1 MMFNGL
7 WILVAGILV
16 FIGLVASQGLFLVV
30 GALVIIVTLTGR
42 LWDRYA
48 FLQVTH
54 GRIITLNRAFI
65 GDTLEYTV
73 TLSNDK
79 ILPLIWVDILDPFP
93 PGLELSGGS
102 LRGSFLEGIRHHR
115 ITTSLLPYQKVSWR
129 YSLQCTARGYHRI
142 GPVRLRSGDIF
153 GFSSGE
159 TSLPGISPVIVYP
172 RMIDLDELVFPA
184 QHPLGETKGQRPLY
198 PDASRFLGQ
207 REYQP
212 TDPMKYIHW
221 KGTARRG
228 SLQTK
233 IFDPVVSLNVLIAMN
248 GSTNQYPWQG
258 VNRAFFERTVTA
270 AASVAGYCD
279 QLGYSFGLA
288 SNAVSSYSS
297 SWLRVLLGASPQQL
311 YQVLDALARA
321 APYAV
326 TSLADVVRGERD
338 TLPAGTTVVL
348 VTPVVTGALT
358 QEVEE
363 ILDRGYRMMAL
374 YTGDGAP
381 EMDLPGVPWIHVGR
395 VLASLVDKGLLADGL
410 AV

>member
-1 MMFNGL
+1 MLSEL

-30 GALVIIVTLTGR
+30 GALVIIVALTGR

-48 FLQVTH
+48 FRQVTH
-54 GRIITLNRAFI
+54 GRIIPRDRAFI

-73 TLSNDK
+73 TLTNDK

-102 LRGSFLEGIRHHR
+102 LRGNFLEGVRHHR
-115 ITTSLLPYQKVSWR
+115 ITTSLLPYQKVSWK
-129 YSLQCTARGYHRI
+129 YSLECTARGYHRI

-159 TSLPGISPVIVYP
+159 TSLPGMGHVLVYP

-198 PDASRFLGQ
+198 QDTSRFLGQ
-207 REYQP
+207 RDYQP

-288 SNAVSSYSS
+288 SNAVSSFSS
-297 SWLRVLLGASPQQL
+297 RWLSVPLGASPQQL
-311 YQVLDALARA
+311 TQVLEGLARA
-321 APYAV
+321 APYVV
-326 TSLADVVRGERD
+326 TSLAGVVKGERD
-338 TLPAGTTVVL
+338 TLPAGATLVL
-348 VTPVVTGALT
+348 VTPVVTDALA
-358 QEVEE
+358 QEVGE
-363 ILDRGYRMMAL
+363 ILDRGFRMIAL

-395 VLASLVDKGLLADGL
+395 KLASLVDGDPVADGIS
-410 AV
+410 A